1 MTKGYIFDYGGTLD
15 TGGNHWGKVIW
26 HAYERCRVPVTEQQ
40 FREAY
45 VYAERTLGR
54 NPIIQP
60 DFTFRQTLEEK
71 LRLQL
76 EFLNDE
82 LNEEL
87 RMKNEEFATAP
98 PTSAA
103 ANSSFFILHSSL
115 LSDLYA
121 HTQAETARSREVL
134 LRLKARYPMV
144 LVSNFYGNV
153 GVVLREF
160 GLDGIFQSIVES
172 AVVGVRKPDPRIFT
186 LGVEALG
193 LKPEEV
199 TVVGDSIDKDIIPAK
214 KAGCQ
219 TVWFKGEGWT
229 DEPVDESQADKVITR
244 LDEVV

>member
-76 EFLNDE
+76 EFLN
-82 LNEEL
+82 EE
-87 RMKNEEFATAP
+87 
-98 PTSAA
+98 
-103 ANSSFFILHSSL
+103 FFILHSSL